1 MKILKTN
8 EQILHIKNRK
18 KSNSINLKAEEM
30 INIRVEINGI
40 EKDVVNETKS
50 QKLFFEIKILLK

>member
-1 MKILKTN
+1 
-8 EQILHIKNRK
+8 
-18 KSNSINLKAEEM
+18 M

-40 EKDVVNETKS
+40 GKDVINETNS